1 MNWQLFHPLAW
12 DYQECQASG
21 GWRDSTY
28 GTLVMEEEGQV
39 VDGSLRDG
47 SIQLQTLLSSL
58 TAPHTT
64 TGSLRRFDDSQLNS
78 VPEDPLL
85 GLDYEPLEAQQYMPP
100 LGTPEQQNRNPIEA
114 LPHQQKRR
122 CASFPF
128 YNQFVWQCNGYDHKS
143 CLREWRFPNTNKGQT
158 QGGKKTCT
166 HP

>member
-1 MNWQLFHPLAW
+1 
-12 DYQECQASG
+12 
-21 GWRDSTY
+21 
-28 GTLVMEEEGQV
+28 MEEEGQV